1 MAPPPLTPGQAVTR
15 RNVIFAFWV
24 HDSLDYAADK
34 QAVIFLGIPLWWK
47 TTNIYRAKLPLELM
61 DEWSDGKV
69 TFSTS
74 GGLEAELKR
83 RHARSSFQYPLPCSL

>member
-1 MAPPPLTPGQAVTR
+1 MS
-15 RNVIFAFWV
+15 
-24 HDSLDYAADK
+24 SLHSGYERGICYGTDR

-69 TFSTS
+69 SFPR
-74 GGLEAELKR
+74 GKKR
-83 RHARSSFQYPLPCSL
+83 GFDDRLVRLSFLFLLLSSLWILRLIWTD